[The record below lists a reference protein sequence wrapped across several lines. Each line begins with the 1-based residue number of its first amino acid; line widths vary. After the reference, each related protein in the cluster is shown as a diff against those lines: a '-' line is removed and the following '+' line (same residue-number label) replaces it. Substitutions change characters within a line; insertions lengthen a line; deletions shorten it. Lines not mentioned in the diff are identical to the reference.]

1 MIKLI
6 VGLKGSGKT
15 KTLIEMV
22 NNALE
27 TTNGSVVCIEKGN
40 KLIHEISYRARLVD
54 TDEYLV
60 CDGQSLFGFVAGM
73 SASDH
78 DLTHIFIDSALKICK
93 NDKEAF
99 DTFMCEI
106 EKFAA
111 NKEIDFVFTSSISP
125 EDVSDRFKK
134 YIV

>member
-22 NNALE
+22 NGALD

-40 KLIHEISYRARLVD
+40 KLIHEINYRARLID
-54 TDEYLV
+54 TDEYMIY
-60 CDGQSLFGFVAGM
+60 DGQSLFGFVAGI

-99 DTFMCEI
+99 ECFLAEI
-106 EKFAA
+106 EKFAEG
-111 NKEIDFVFTSSISP
+111 KSIEFIFTSSILP
-125 EDVSDRFKK
+125 EDVSPAFQK
-134 YIV
+134 YIF

>member
-40 KLIHEISYRARLVD
+40 KLIHEINYRARLID
-54 TDEYLV
+54 TDEYMV
-60 CDGQSLFGFVAGM
+60 CDGQSLFGFVAGI

-93 NDKEAF
+93 NDMEAF

-111 NKEIDFVFTSSISP
+111 DKTIDFVFTSSISP
-125 EDVSDRFKK
+125 DDVSDRFKH